1 MQLNI
6 YVPADKQALLRDLD
20 EASRKTGRPKN
31 DLVLEALG
39 RYLAAVR
46 PRLGRYRLGKV
57 QAWRRAELYARRLS
71 R

>member
-1 MQLNI
+1 VQLNI
-6 YVPADKQALLRDLD
+6 DVPADKQALLRDLD

-57 QAWRRAELYARRLS
+57 QAWRRGELYTRRLG